1 MTREQLEQQRQG
13 VEAQMRWAVLHGGD
27 QELLD
32 LLRVEMEHLSV
43 KISQFPVRPDHS
55 VAPSLWVSHP
65 RRLEHTRSL
74 TTVRKQKRP
83 RSTSR
88 WGLGVRT
95 A

>member
-1 MTREQLEQQRQG
+1 MTREQLKQQRQG
-13 VEAQMRWAVLHGGD
+13 VNAQMRWAALHRGD

-32 LLRVEMEHLSV
+32 LLRVEMEQLSA

-55 VAPSLWVSHP
+55 AAPRLWVSQP

-74 TTVRKQKRP
+74 ATVRKQKRP

-88 WGLGVRT
+88 WGPRLRT